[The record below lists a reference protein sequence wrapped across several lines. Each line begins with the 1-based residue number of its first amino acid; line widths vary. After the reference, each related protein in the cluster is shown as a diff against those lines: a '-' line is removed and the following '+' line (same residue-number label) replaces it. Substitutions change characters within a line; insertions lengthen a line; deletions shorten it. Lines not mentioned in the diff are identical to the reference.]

1 MPIDQFRKDHP
12 ISWALATVA
21 EHAELLIHLEDD
33 QRRQLYAQ
41 LGLGE
46 DVIDLIENPSDGNRQ
61 TLQGL
66 IDEEWPD
73 DPTVIYSA
81 VVRGVVK

>member
-1 MPIDQFRKDHP
+1 
-12 ISWALATVA
+12 
-21 EHAELLIHLEDD
+21 
-33 QRRQLYAQ
+33 
-41 LGLGE
+41 
-46 DVIDLIENPSDGNRQ
+46 LIENPSDGNRQ